1 MEPELPAP
9 IATVAPV
16 VPVAPAAP
24 AAPSLVGPGGGLA
37 RPVAPATAEAIK
49 PADGKPLVPA
59 EPVAPAE
66 PKYKVKVDGEMV
78 EMTMAQMERYASKG
92 KYADKATQQ
101 AKEAIK
107 RVQQVEK
114 EVRAREEAVRAKA
127 KADTDAF
134 LREHGIDPDDYA
146 KTKLERKVEEGKMTA
161 EQRRA
166 AELERENKQLKAAQE
181 DAAAERKAQQGQELT
196 NQLQRRIETEL
207 ATAAKRAG
215 MSMNDET
222 FYAVYESFREA
233 YDLGLLPVDI
243 NGLQPHQ
250 ADRIVEEAQS
260 RLDTVQG
267 RIKENVLKMS
277 GQALEDFIGK
287 EVADKIMANRLELI
301 RARRGV
307 GASPAAPPAPAQS
320 QARPRTYLSSA
331 EADLELKKLTG
342 GVVR

>member
-1 MEPELPAP
+1 MPPAPAP
-9 IATVAPV
+9 ILAAPV
-16 VPVAPAAP
+16 PINPPTPAAP
-24 AAPSLVGPGGGLA
+24 AGP
-37 RPVAPATAEAIK
+37 PVPPAVKPPAPAEAAK
-49 PADGKPLVPA
+49 PAAAAKPA
-59 EPVAPAE
+59 EPVAPPE
-66 PKYKVKVDGEMV
+66 VKHKVKVDGEII
-78 EMTMAQMERYASKG
+78 EMTQAEIERWASKG
-92 KYADKATQQ
+92 RFSDKATQQ

-107 RVQQVEK
+107 RAQQVEK
-114 EVRAREEAVRAKA
+114 EMRARDEAIRANA

-134 LREHGIDPDDYA
+134 LKEHGIDPDEYA

-166 AELERENKQLKAAQE
+166 AELERENKQLKADQE
-181 DAAAERKAQQGQELT
+181 KQALERKSEQAKELT

-207 ATAAKRAG
+207 SNAAKRAG
-215 MSMNDET
+215 MPMNDET

-243 NGLQPHQ
+243 NGLQSHQ

-260 RLDTVQG
+260 RLEGVQG
-267 RIKENVLKMS
+267 RIRENVLKLS

-307 GASPAAPPAPAQS
+307 STNPAAPAAPAQPQVRKS
-320 QARPRTYLSSA
+320 YLSPA